1 MVKKEAL
8 SVLPGYRVFLEE
20 VKNKIR
26 QTQLQAGLAVNREL
40 VCLYWHM
47 GQEILL
53 KQAEQ
58 GWGAGV
64 IDQLSIDLKQAFPD
78 MKGFSP
84 RNLKYMRAL
93 AEAYPGEQFVQEV
106 LAQISWYH
114 NITLLEKISDPEI
127 RLWYAHKSIECGW
140 SRNVMVMQ
148 IETNLHLRQGQAIS
162 NFEHRLPKPQSD
174 LARDILKSPYNFDF
188 LSLGDEAHEREVER
202 GLIEHLRSFLLEL
215 GVGFAFVGNQYRLE
229 VGGDEFFIDML
240 FYHLRL
246 RCYVVIELKA
256 TDFKPEY
263 AGKLNF
269 YLSAVDDLLRH
280 QDDQPSVGILLCK
293 SKNKLVAEYALKNIG
308 KPIGVSEY
316 QLMESLPEKLRGS
329 LPTIEQLEQQ
339 LIEEV
344 ATNAESD

>member
-1 MVKKEAL
+1 MAKDEILGTQLA
-8 SVLPGYRVFLEE
+8 YAAFLEE
-20 VKNKIR
+20 VKDRIR
-26 QTQLQAGLAVNREL
+26 QTQLRAGLAVNREL
-40 VCLYWHM
+40 VLLYWHM
-47 GQEILL
+47 GKEILL
-53 KQAEQ
+53 KQSEQ

-64 IDQLSIDLKQAFPD
+64 ITQLSNDLKRAFPE
-78 MKGFSP
+78 MRGFSP

-93 AEAYPGEQFVQEV
+93 AENYPDEQIVQEV

-114 NITLLEKISDPEI
+114 NLTLLEKVAEPKI
-127 RLWYAHKSIECGW
+127 RLWYAQKSIECGW

-148 IETNLHLRQGQAIS
+148 IESKLHLRQGTAIT
-162 NFEHRLPKPQSD
+162 NFERRLPKPQSD
-174 LARDILKSPYNFDF
+174 LARDVLKSPYNFDF
-188 LSLGDEAHEREVER
+188 LSLSEEAHEQEIER
-202 GLIEHLRSFLLEL
+202 GLISHLRSFLLEL
-215 GVGFAFVGNQYRLE
+215 GVGFAFVGNQYRIE

-280 QDDQPSVGILLCK
+280 DDDKPSVGILLCK
-293 SKNKLVAEYALKNIG
+293 SQNKLVAEYALKDVG

-316 QLMESLPEKLRGS
+316 QLIESLPEKLKGS
-329 LPTIEQLEQQ
+329 LPTIEELEHELGDIANSQT
-339 LIEEV
+339 E
-344 ATNAESD
+344 